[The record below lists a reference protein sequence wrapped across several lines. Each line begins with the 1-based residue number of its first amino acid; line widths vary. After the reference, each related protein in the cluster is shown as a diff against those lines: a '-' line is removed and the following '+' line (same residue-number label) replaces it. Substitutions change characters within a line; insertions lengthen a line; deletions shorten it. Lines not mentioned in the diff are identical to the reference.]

1 MHPHGN
7 RPVEENSIPAMMEK
21 FGVHSMDVIQSFRS
35 SFPKLNG
42 KSREGLYYCFQ
53 ETFLMTLLK
62 DLSSKGARTKEFSLS
77 CSLELGITC
86 MESILNF
93 YHHEKCLLKLKL
105 LVNLE
110 KNRPF
115 SNLVIDF

>member
-62 DLSSKGARTKEFSLS
+62 DLSSKRCKNQGIFFIMQFRIRHYVHGIDI
-77 CSLELGITC
+77 ELLPSRKMPSQIKVASKPRKKST
-86 MESILNF
+86 I
-93 YHHEKCLLKLKL
+93 
-105 LVNLE
+105 
-110 KNRPF
+110 
-115 SNLVIDF
+115 